1 MDSKERKQKRYL
13 KKMLENSYKSHTDFR
28 NQTNN
33 ETSEKITKMVQKKMK
48 EERLMKEKLEEEKK
62 KLSPTHRLRN
72 TFWTKD
78 L

>member
-1 MDSKERKQKRYL
+1 MTSKERKQQRYL

-28 NQTNN
+28 NKTNN

-48 EERLMKEKLEEEKK
+48 EERVMREQREKEKES
-62 KLSPTHRLRN
+62 LSPTDRIRN

-78 L
+78 

>member
-1 MDSKERKQKRYL
+1 MTSKERRQQRYL

-48 EERLMKEKLEEEKK
+48 EERLMREKLEEEKK
-62 KLSPTHRLRN
+62 KLSPTNRLRH

-78 L
+78 

>member
-1 MDSKERKQKRYL
+1 MTSKERRQQRYL

-48 EERLMKEKLEEEKK
+48 EEKLMKEKLEEEKK
-62 KLSPTHRLRN
+62 KLSPTNRLRH
-72 TFWTKD
+72 TFWTKE
-78 L
+78 

>member
-1 MDSKERKQKRYL
+1 MTSKERRQQRYL

-62 KLSPTHRLRN
+62 KLSPTNRLRH
-72 TFWTKD
+72 TFWTKE
-78 L
+78 